1 MFARER
7 DYSAF
12 LQTVRIDV
20 GTLVGLEKDEDA
32 YIVLKELPTLEM
44 LRLKEASDKGERAT
58 LEVIR
63 ELLPSMIT
71 DHSFFEDTKGQKK
84 MKAEDIAEPGKGRC
98 RQSPVSLS
106 TIGRKMSVIY
116 SSHLPHSF
124 KITLLRCPRKIE
136 PERLAISRLSSS
148 GGNEKP
154 LSCTH
159 RQPSP

>member
-1 MFARER
+1 MFAKER

-44 LRLKEASDKGERAT
+44 LRLKEAADKGERAT

-71 DHSFFEDTKGQKK
+71 DHSFFEDTKGQRK
-84 MKAEDIAEPGKGRC
+84 MKAEDVAELVFSSLELTLELTAKVVDEYTTRAFRSRRRTQDGKSRVSPA
-98 RQSPVSLS
+98 QSSADS
-106 TIGRKMSVIY
+106 ATK
-116 SSHLPHSF
+116 
-124 KITLLRCPRKIE
+124 
-136 PERLAISRLSSS
+136 
-148 GGNEKP
+148 
-154 LSCTH
+154 
-159 RQPSP
+159 

>member
-32 YIVLKELPTLEM
+32 YIVLKELP
-44 LRLKEASDKGERAT
+44 ERAT

-71 DHSFFEDTKGQKK
+71 DHSFFEDTKGQRK
-84 MKAEDIAEPGKGRC
+84 MKAEDVAELIFSSLELTAKVVDEYTTRAFRSRRRTTDAKSQVSPA
-98 RQSPVSLS
+98 QSSED
-106 TIGRKMSVIY
+106 SV
-116 SSHLPHSF
+116 
-124 KITLLRCPRKIE
+124 T
-136 PERLAISRLSSS
+136 
-148 GGNEKP
+148 G
-154 LSCTH
+154 
-159 RQPSP
+159 

>member
-20 GTLVGLEKDEDA
+20 GTLVGLKTDEDA

-71 DHSFFEDTKGQKK
+71 DHSFFEDTKGKRK
-84 MKAEDIAEPGKGRC
+84 MKAEDVAELVFSSLELTAKVVDEYTTRAF
-98 RQSPVSLS
+98 RSRRRTQDAKSPVSPAQS
-106 TIGRKMSVIY
+106 SEDSV
-116 SSHLPHSF
+116 
-124 KITLLRCPRKIE
+124 T
-136 PERLAISRLSSS
+136 
-148 GGNEKP
+148 G
-154 LSCTH
+154 
-159 RQPSP
+159 

>member
-20 GTLVGLEKDEDA
+20 GTLMGLEKDEDA

-63 ELLPSMIT
+63 KLLPSMIT

-84 MKAEDIAEPGKGRC
+84 MKTEDVAELVFSSLELTAKVVDEYTTRAFRSRRRTQDAKSQVSPA
-98 RQSPVSLS
+98 QSYED
-106 TIGRKMSVIY
+106 SV
-116 SSHLPHSF
+116 
-124 KITLLRCPRKIE
+124 TE
-136 PERLAISRLSSS
+136 
-148 GGNEKP
+148 
-154 LSCTH
+154 
-159 RQPSP
+159 

>member
-71 DHSFFEDTKGQKK
+71 DHSFFEDTKGQRK
-84 MKAEDIAEPGKGRC
+84 MKAEDVAELVFSSLELTAKVVDEYTTRAF
-98 RQSPVSLS
+98 RSRRRTQDAKSPVSPAQ
-106 TIGRKMSVIY
+106 
-116 SSHLPHSF
+116 SSED
-124 KITLLRCPRKIE
+124 KETE
-136 PERLAISRLSSS
+136 
-148 GGNEKP
+148 
-154 LSCTH
+154 
-159 RQPSP
+159 

>member
-20 GTLVGLEKDEDA
+20 GTLVGLKTDEDA

-71 DHSFFEDTKGQKK
+71 DHSFFEDTKGQRK
-84 MKAEDIAEPGKGRC
+84 MKAEDVAELVFSSLELSSARSSSRRRLSMSTRQGLFVPAGGRKTRN
-98 RQSPVSLS
+98 RQSL
-106 TIGRKMSVIY
+106 RLN
-116 SSHLPHSF
+116 LPR
-124 KITLLRCPRKIE
+124 T
-136 PERLAISRLSSS
+136 A
-148 GGNEKP
+148 
-154 LSCTH
+154 
-159 RQPSP
+159 